1 MKIVI
6 DTNVWVS
13 AAIRLGPSHELI
25 QKWMAGAEFE
35 LIMCPELFNELTEV
49 LTTRVRL
56 RRWISLELANSY
68 LDLISTLVD
77 LVTDPPREEHGVRDD
92 DDSYLVTLARM
103 HGCEYIVTGDK
114 HLLEWTVQ
122 VPPCIMPADF
132 LQKL

>member
-1 MKIVI
+1 MKVVI

-13 AAIRLGPSHELI
+13 AAIRQAPSHELI
-25 QKWMAGAEFE
+25 QRWMAGAEFE
-35 LIMCPELFNELTEV
+35 LIMCREILDELTEA

-68 LDLISTLVD
+68 LDMISTLVD
-77 LVTDPPREEHGVRDD
+77 LVTDPPREEHGIRDD
-92 DDSYLVTLARM
+92 DDSYLVTLART

>member
-1 MKIVI
+1 
-6 DTNVWVS
+6 
-13 AAIRLGPSHELI
+13 
-25 QKWMAGAEFE
+25 MAGAEVE
-35 LIMCPELFNELTEV
+35 MIMCREILDELTEA

-68 LDLISTLVD
+68 LDMISTLVD
-77 LVTDPPREEHGVRDD
+77 LVTDPPREEHGIRDD
-92 DDSYLVTLARM
+92 DDSYLVTLART